1 MEDMIG
7 QGGRGDPK
15 PKRKQKHLNLNLFE
29 YLVNGLELETERSNS
44 NSNHDSSSNSI
55 HSAPPGGIMRQL
67 NININNTASRRSNSL
82 TDHNNNTSAVGQRSG
97 TLSDLLSDLDD
108 DDEDED
114 DDEDGQTHFTGV
126 SVYVPQNAQR
136 QYRRSRR
143 ALNSTYML
151 PLIII
156 LVGTAITLCHLRYHH
171 LQSLY
176 NSTQEPSKQSLMG
189 LNSIIVQD
197 NIFHLMIA
205 TIMLAICILAKRLI
219 FFWQQQRRDNKE
231 ALKSFWQQQ
240 RRDNKEALKSSI
252 SYPET
257 VDNIA

>member
-7 QGGRGDPK
+7 QGGRGDY
-15 PKRKQKHLNLNLFE
+15 PKRKQKHLNLNFAE
-29 YLVNGLELETERSNS
+29 YLVNGLELERSNS

-55 HSAPPGGIMRQL
+55 HSAPPGGITRQL
-67 NININNTASRRSNSL
+67 NINNTASRRSNSL
-82 TDHNNNTSAVGQRSG
+82 TDHNTSAVGQRSVL
-97 TLSDLLSDLDD
+97 LSDLLSDLDD
-108 DDEDED
+108 DDNEDED
-114 DDEDGQTHFTGV
+114 DNQTHLGSLAGV
-126 SVYVPQNAQR
+126 SVYVPHVQR

-151 PLIII
+151 PLLII

-171 LQSLY
+171 LQNSSIHSLY
-176 NSTQEPSKQSLMG
+176 NSTQEPSNQSLQKMG
-189 LNSIIVQD
+189 LSSRIVQD

-219 FFWQQQRRDNKE
+219 FFR
-231 ALKSFWQQQ
+231 QQQ

-252 SYPET
+252 SCTET

>member
-7 QGGRGDPK
+7 QGGRGDY
-15 PKRKQKHLNLNLFE
+15 PKRKQKHLNLNLAE

-44 NSNHDSSSNSI
+44 NHDSCSNSI
-55 HSAPPGGIMRQL
+55 HSAPPGGITRQL
-67 NININNTASRRSNSL
+67 NIKNTASRRSNSL
-82 TDHNNNTSAVGQRSG
+82 TDHNTSAVGQCSV
-97 TLSDLLSDLDD
+97 LSDLLSDLDD
-108 DDEDED
+108 DDNEDED
-114 DDEDGQTHFTGV
+114 DNQTHLGSLAGV
-126 SVYVPQNAQR
+126 SVYVPHVQR
-136 QYRRSRR
+136 QYHRSRR

-171 LQSLY
+171 LQNSSIHSPY
-176 NSTQEPSKQSLMG
+176 NSTQEPSEQSLQKMG
-189 LNSIIVQD
+189 LSSRIVQD

-219 FFWQQQRRDNKE
+219 FFR
-231 ALKSFWQQQ
+231 QQQ

-252 SYPET
+252 LYPET

>member
-7 QGGRGDPK
+7 QGGRGDY
-15 PKRKQKHLNLNLFE
+15 PKRKQKHLNLNLAE

-44 NSNHDSSSNSI
+44 NHDSCSNSI
-55 HSAPPGGIMRQL
+55 HSAPPGGITRQL
-67 NININNTASRRSNSL
+67 NIKNTASRRSNSL
-82 TDHNNNTSAVGQRSG
+82 TDHNTSAVGQRSVL
-97 TLSDLLSDLDD
+97 LSDLLSDLDNE

-114 DDEDGQTHFTGV
+114 DQTHLGSLAGV
-126 SVYVPQNAQR
+126 SVYVPHVQR
-136 QYRRSRR
+136 QYHRSRR

-171 LQSLY
+171 LHSLY
-176 NSTQEPSKQSLMG
+176 NSTQEPPEQSLMG
-189 LNSIIVQD
+189 LSSRIVQD

-219 FFWQQQRRDNKE
+219 
-231 ALKSFWQQQ
+231 SFRQQQ
-240 RRDNKEALKSSI
+240 RRDNKEALKSS
-252 SYPET
+252 SCTDT
-257 VDNIA
+257 VDNIV

>member
-7 QGGRGDPK
+7 QGGRGDY
-15 PKRKQKHLNLNLFE
+15 PKRKQKHLNLNLAE
-29 YLVNGLELETERSNS
+29 YLVNGLENGNS
-44 NSNHDSSSNSI
+44 NSNHDSCSNSI

-67 NININNTASRRSNSL
+67 NIKNTASRRSNSL
-82 TDHNNNTSAVGQRSG
+82 TDHNTSAVGQRSVL
-97 TLSDLLSDLDD
+97 LSDLLSDLDNE

-114 DDEDGQTHFTGV
+114 DNQTHLGSLAGV
-126 SVYVPQNAQR
+126 SVYVPHVQR
-136 QYRRSRR
+136 QYHRSRR

-171 LQSLY
+171 LYSLY
-176 NSTQEPSKQSLMG
+176 NSTQEPSNQSLQKMG
-189 LNSIIVQD
+189 LSSRIVQD

-219 FFWQQQRRDNKE
+219 
-231 ALKSFWQQQ
+231 SFRQQQ

-252 SYPET
+252 ILYPET